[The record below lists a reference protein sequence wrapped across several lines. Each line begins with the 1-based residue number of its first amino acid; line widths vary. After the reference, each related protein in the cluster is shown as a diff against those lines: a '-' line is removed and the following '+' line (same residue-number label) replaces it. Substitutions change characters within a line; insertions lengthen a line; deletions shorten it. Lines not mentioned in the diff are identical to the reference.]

1 VLRRGHRRHLAR
13 SRCCREARA
22 HGACSSA
29 SARARLGLEIRLVG
43 SAEVSTNLKQLV
55 ETSDLPVFKTVEEA
69 KAA

>member
-1 VLRRGHRRHLAR
+1 MVLQLSERTRKV
-13 SRCCREARA
+13 
-22 HGACSSA
+22 
-29 SARARLGLEIRLVG
+29 GLEIRLVG